1 MCRAL
6 SLTPANLLSCRRLG
20 HVQPRYKCPM
30 AAPLLAVDTPSM
42 LFRAFY
48 ALPDSI
54 VGPDGKPVNALLGT
68 ANLILREV
76 EIHRPR
82 AVVLCFGP
90 DAASY
95 RTELYPAYHAEREA
109 AMPDELAPQF
119 AAARD
124 FFEAFGWTVAT
135 SDDLEADDLL
145 GTYAAPRG
153 RGRRPGAAADR
164 RPRHVPVRRRA
175 GDGPLRHAPAAKAP
189 KRSARTEVRER
200 YGIGP
205 ELVPDFIALRGDPS
219 DGLPGAK
226 GVGPKTAAELL
237 RSHGSLEAVLD
248 NAIRERRPKL
258 RGALIDAARRPA
270 RLQGHRHPARRRR
283 RAAAGPRR
291 PTGPAPPPRPASAA

>member
-1 MCRAL
+1 
-6 SLTPANLLSCRRLG
+6 
-20 HVQPRYKCPM
+20 
-30 AAPLLAVDTPSM
+30 M

-48 ALPDSI
+48 ALPKTI
-54 VGPDGKPVNALLGT
+54 TDGEGRPVNALLGT

-76 EIHRPR
+76 EIHEPR

-109 AMPDELAPQF
+109 AMPGELAPQF

-124 FFEAFGWTVAT
+124 FFAAFGWAIAD
-135 SDDLEADDLL
+135 SADLEADDLL
-145 GTYAAPRG
+145 GSYARLEAEAGG
-153 RGRRPGAAADR
+153 RALIFTGDRDMYQCATDRVTVLYVRTGGKGAEEL
-164 RPRHVPVRRRA
+164 
-175 GDGPLRHAPAAKAP
+175 GPE
-189 KRSARTEVRER
+189 EVRER

-237 RSHGSLEAVLD
+237 RQHGSLEAILD
-248 NAIRERRPKL
+248 SAIREQRPKL
-258 RGALIDAARRPA
+258 RAALIEGREDLLAFKDIATLRDAGVERPA
-270 RLQGHRHPARRRR
+270 DAPTDWA
-283 RAAAGPRR
+283 RAAA
-291 PTGPAPPPRPASAA
+291 AARERGMNRLAERLEEQLG